1 MNKEIT
7 IRINTIEKI
16 KRFSNITVQFDS
28 EIEVLSGRYIVD
40 GKSIMALFSVD
51 ILEPMIARII
61 SDDEEEIKSFNRV
74 MEEFKY
80 ECEGK

>member
-80 ECEGK
+80 EDNL

>member
-16 KRFSNITVQFDS
+16 KRLSNITVQFDS

-61 SDDEEEIKSFNRV
+61 SDNEEEIKSFNRV

-80 ECEGK
+80 EDNL